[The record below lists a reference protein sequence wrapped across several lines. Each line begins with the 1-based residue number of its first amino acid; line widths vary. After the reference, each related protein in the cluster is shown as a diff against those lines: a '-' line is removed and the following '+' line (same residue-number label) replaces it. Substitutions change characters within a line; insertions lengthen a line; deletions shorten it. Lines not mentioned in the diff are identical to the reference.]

1 MVGTIKNAAL
11 DFLRSESGA
20 TAIEYSFIVALV
32 ALTLIFALKAIGS
45 SLSTM
50 FSYVANHIT
59 SATPTP

>member
-1 MVGTIKNAAL
+1 MVDTVKNAAL

-32 ALTLIFALKAIGS
+32 ALSLIFGLKSIGS

-50 FSYVANHIT
+50 FSYVTNLIT
-59 SATPTP
+59 TATPTP